1 MVTDDPQVN
10 IDEQAILSKFE
21 GEPLPENLIERVYI
35 DNGKIVK
42 HEFYEAGQLIK
53 TVEEVD

>member
-1 MVTDDPQVN
+1 MVTDTPEVN

-42 HEFYEAGQLIK
+42 HEFYEAGRLIK

>member
-1 MVTDDPQVN
+1 MVTDTPEVN